1 MTEMIEIYGKT
12 GATGVIVALFI
23 YMIMNLIGSQKDQ
36 TEDIDSMRQHAAKM
50 DTKIDNMQSIL
61 IKMLDRWNKSD
72 DSSLRHRE
80 TMVGELHDLS
90 DVMMEVKGSVSRING
105 K

>member
-1 MTEMIEIYGKT
+1 MSEMIEIYGKT

-23 YMIMNLIGSQKDQ
+23 YMIMNLISSQKDQ

-61 IKMLDRWNKSD
+61 LKMLDRWNKSD

>member
-61 IKMLDRWNKSD
+61 LKMLDRWNKSD